1 VLPNDRRT
9 FQRIRL
15 ARPILAQLD
24 QQNALI
30 LDVGVGGAF
39 LEHYGVM
46 APNQRLRLQFRWRSE
61 DIEFV
66 CEVARTRVVRDAG
79 ANVLSHSGVR
89 FVEPVGDSEA
99 RLHDM
104 IATFVGKLLAAQ
116 KINATGINHADSDVT
131 LSELGGARRSRVR
144 GLISYHLQPDG
155 TWRRAA
161 TKDPR
166 QPEDGFTVAAYE
178 DDEDLEVLCR
188 AYEAADDEGRR
199 LIRLVAEL
207 SVRTVALG

>member
-9 FQRIRL
+9 FQRIQL

-46 APNQRLRLQFRWRSE
+46 APGQRLRLQFRWRSE

-66 CEVARTRVVRDAG
+66 CEVARTRVIRDAG
-79 ANVLSHSGVR
+79 TNVLSHSGVR
-89 FVEPVGDSEA
+89 FVEAAGDSEA

-116 KINATGINHADSDVT
+116 KINAHGVDHADSDVV
-131 LSELGGARRSRVR
+131 LSELGGARRTRVR
-144 GLISYHLQPDG
+144 GLISYRLRPDG
-155 TWRRAA
+155 TWRRAP
-161 TKDPR
+161 TTDPR
-166 QPEDGFTVAAYE
+166 QPADGFTVAAYE
-178 DDEDLEVLCR
+178 DDDDLDVLCR
-188 AYEAADDEGRR
+188 AYEAADAEGRR
-199 LIRLVAEL
+199 LIRLVSEL
-207 SVRTVALG
+207 SVRTVATE